1 MSSRH
6 TITAVF
12 EQFGAAVK
20 QQGHLHAEQ
29 LKVLELIRQ
38 CRTGA
43 LGSHKER
50 CTGCG
55 YTKVHYNSCGNRHCP
70 NCQGVNRERWLLK
83 RAEDLLPIAYFHGV
97 FTVPRELRSL
107 FLYNKKTLYNLLF
120 RCVWETIQAFA
131 MVCCD

>member
-1 MSSRH
+1 MSSRYS
-6 TITAVF
+6 ITDIF
-12 EQFGAAVK
+12 EQFGTSVK
-20 QQGHLHAEQ
+20 QQGRLHAEQ

-55 YTKVHYNSCGNRHCP
+55 HTKVHYNSCGNRHCP

-83 RAEDLLPIAYFHGV
+83 RAEDLESENGVSSASALHSPIGRYRCGW
-97 FTVPRELRSL
+97 ELEKLQR
-107 FLYNKKTLYNLLF
+107 KG
-120 RCVWETIQAFA
+120 
-131 MVCCD
+131 

>member
-1 MSSRH
+1 MSSGYR
-6 TITAVF
+6 ITEIF
-12 EQFGAAVK
+12 EQFGTAVK
-20 QQGHLHAEQ
+20 QQGHLHGEQ

-55 YTKVHYNSCGNRHCP
+55 HTKVHYNSCGNRHCP

-83 RAEDLLPIAYFHGV
+83 RAEDLLPISYFHGV

-107 FLYNKKTLYNLLF
+107 FLYTLRLGDHPKLCYGS
-120 RCVWETIQAFA
+120 APK
-131 MVCCD
+131 DGG